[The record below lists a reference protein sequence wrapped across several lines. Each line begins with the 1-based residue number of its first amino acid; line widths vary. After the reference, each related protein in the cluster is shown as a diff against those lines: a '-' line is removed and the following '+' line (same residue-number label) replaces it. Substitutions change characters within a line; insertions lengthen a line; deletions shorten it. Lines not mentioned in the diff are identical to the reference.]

1 MTEGDEP
8 ASPCGVCRQALVE
21 FAPTLQVTSH
31 TTSGAEA
38 RWSLADL
45 LPHPFTPQSLH
56 HT

>member
-1 MTEGDEP
+1 
-8 ASPCGVCRQALVE
+8 VE
-21 FAPTLQVTSH
+21 FAPSLHITSL

-38 RWSLADL
+38 EWSLADL